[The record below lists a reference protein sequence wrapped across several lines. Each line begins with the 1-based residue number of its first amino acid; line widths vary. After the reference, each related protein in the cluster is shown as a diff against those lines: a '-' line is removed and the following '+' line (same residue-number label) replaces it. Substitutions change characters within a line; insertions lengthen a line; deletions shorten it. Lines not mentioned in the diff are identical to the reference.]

1 MSADCLPPNVPTTY
15 GEEGLVGKL
24 AGSTSP
30 PPMEKRCSWG
40 SCPEVPRSYFP
51 TTYREE
57 GLVGKL
63 PPNFPTTYTDEC
75 LVGKLAIRRSLVTP
89 PLQPGFPTT
98 YREEGLVG
106 KLPPNFPTTYREE
119 GLVGKLRVQLPHHL

>member
-1 MSADCLPPNVPTTY
+1 MGKLAAGRPLVTPPVQPGFPTTY

-30 PPMEKRCSWG
+30 PPMEKRGSWG

-51 TTYREE
+51 TTYTEE

-75 LVGKLAIRRSLVTP
+75 LVGKLAIRRPLVTP
-89 PLQPGFPTT
+89 P
-98 YREEGLVG
+98 YNRAS
-106 KLPPNFPTTYREE
+106 PPPIEKR
-119 GLVGKLRVQLPHHL
+119 GSWGSWL